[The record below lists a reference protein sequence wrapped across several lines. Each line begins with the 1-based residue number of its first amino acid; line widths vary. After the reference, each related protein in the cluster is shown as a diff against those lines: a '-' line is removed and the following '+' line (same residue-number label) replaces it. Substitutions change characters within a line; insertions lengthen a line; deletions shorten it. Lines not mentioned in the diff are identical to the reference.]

1 MKKKISM
8 LLSVILVSVLTITG
22 CSYMQKDS
30 TVENNENGKFE
41 EYYDARVQY
50 VGNNSEVSHLLNLL
64 GVDDL
69 GEYTIALKTDKEPYG
84 LTIQYSKLK
93 NNGDKEKFKIMDRID
108 YAYFVLALIDNLN
121 DVDVNY
127 ETVNYHLTMDEANKM
142 VNGSIKD
149 YGSSP
154 EKLKKLYDIL
164 NPKDWD
170 YELIFWFIIIKLR
183 RIFLKPQCDK
193 KSPNGSVSV
202 ETALVA
208 NASPLETALWVI
220 GL

>member
-1 MKKKISM
+1 MKKKISV

-22 CSYMQKDS
+22 CSYMQKGSTKQSNS

-64 GVDDL
+64 GVGDL

-142 VNGSIKD
+142 VNGNIKD

-164 NPKDWD
+164 NPKD
-170 YELIFWFIIIKLR
+170 
-183 RIFLKPQCDK
+183 
-193 KSPNGSVSV
+193 
-202 ETALVA
+202 
-208 NASPLETALWVI
+208 
-220 GL
+220 